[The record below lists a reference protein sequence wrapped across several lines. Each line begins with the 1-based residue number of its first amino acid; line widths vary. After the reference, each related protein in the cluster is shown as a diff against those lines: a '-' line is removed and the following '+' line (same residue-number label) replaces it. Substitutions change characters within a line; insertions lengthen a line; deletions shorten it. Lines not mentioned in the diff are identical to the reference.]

1 MSNQDHAVAIQELEW
16 ANWRLVPD
24 EHAAALR
31 AYIVDLVG
39 ATRREGDLALGASPR
54 GALALQRAAQSYAA
68 GVGRDYV
75 TPDDVKTLA
84 PAVLTHRLLVAPE
97 AELRGV
103 TAEDIV
109 ERVLGS
115 VAVPRA
121 GG

>member
-1 MSNQDHAVAIQELEW
+1 VHAG
-16 ANWRLVPD
+16 
-24 EHAAALR
+24 ALR

-39 ATRREGDLALGASPR
+39 ATRRDAELALGASPR
-54 GALALQRAAQSYAA
+54 GALALQRGARAYAA
-68 GVGRDYV
+68 GAGRDYV

-84 PAVLTHRLLVAPE
+84 PTVLTHRMLLAPE

-103 TAEDIV
+103 TAEDV
-109 ERVLGS
+109 VARVLGS